1 MSDDSRYAAPE
12 RLLLKANGI
21 YRWRGR
27 TMGRTTLRARVGM
40 LLLTDRRLVFLSSG
54 RTDAWSRMAL
64 AGLGLGPD
72 VVVKTATAAD
82 AMRTVAG
89 WIHDRFTTPTI
100 GDAVDVTATQLSK
113 DGSLSV
119 PLADLVEFGVTL
131 RRFSN
136 FLWIAYRTPSAAD
149 VGESAFAN
157 QTAIPGGAVWESTI
171 RAARDAVR
179 PEPPTG

>member
-1 MSDDSRYAAPE
+1 
-12 RLLLKANGI
+12 
-21 YRWRGR
+21 
-27 TMGRTTLRARVGM
+27 MGRTILRARLGM

-64 AGLGLGPD
+64 ASLGLGPD
-72 VVVKTATAAD
+72 VVVKAATAVD
-82 AMRTVAG
+82 AMRTVVG
-89 WIHDRFTTPTI
+89 WIHDRFATPTV
-100 GDAVDVTATQLSK
+100 GDAVSVTATQLSK

-119 PLADLVEFGVTL
+119 PLADLVEFGVTF

-171 RAARDAVR
+171 RAALDAVR
-179 PEPPTG
+179 PEPS

>member
-1 MSDDSRYAAPE
+1 
-12 RLLLKANGI
+12 
-21 YRWRGR
+21 
-27 TMGRTTLRARVGM
+27 
-40 LLLTDRRLVFLSSG
+40 
-54 RTDAWSRMAL
+54 
-64 AGLGLGPD
+64 
-72 VVVKTATAAD
+72 
-82 AMRTVAG
+82 MRTVAG

-136 FLWIAYRTPSAAD
+136 FLWIAYRTPNAAT